1 MTEAGMA
8 SNELSKR
15 SSIPPCPGR
24 ILPLSLICNCRFR
37 RLSTRSPHVPNITT
51 VSASPNHSHLSSD
64 GSKQAK
70 SVKRPRRP
78 ILLRRNPPTTC
89 SERCAGTVCDDRKA
103 NRNSKLR
110 SRWPKGIRIRTT
122 EACPHRPRRCCKML
136 RVGKPGH

>member
-51 VSASPNHSHLSSD
+51 VSASPNHSHLPSD

-70 SVKRPRRP
+70 
-78 ILLRRNPPTTC
+78 ICDAATATNPPPTEP
-89 SERCAGTVCDDRKA
+89 SHDLFGEIRG
-103 NRNSKLR
+103 NSL
-110 SRWPKGIRIRTT
+110 
-122 EACPHRPRRCCKML
+122 
-136 RVGKPGH
+136 